1 VTEFALEGRA
11 SDEVRELWRWVLKK
25 LVEGR
30 YIMNHTQK
38 KRRASDTRCARR
50 SLVELTAA
58 ASRAVD
64 DGLFVLSSG
73 IAASNPRSEHT
84 GEKTSDQTILARQA
98 TTPSPVAVLESRN
111 AAAPRKD
118 ELLNSDD
125 AALDHAKDLVETR
138 VGGEAA
144 SKDIGGSSLES
155 NFLAVLKEA
164 ATEFR
169 ADAVEFI
176 VQKEPA
182 DSAGQPQPRYMR
194 RLTDEAVR
202 LLDDL
207 RRGKLENQANFLLSE
222 CFREA
227 ARAFSMINQQLKRDG
242 YAASIDPS
250 IFIWLAN
257 ITEPET
263 RDTGTMRLE
272 IVPNHRG
279 RPSTYARQVAHFIW
293 HLVEGQGCR
302 RQAAYRAALS
312 KFTVSASFAEKAYA
326 FWEPIFKRAGP
337 RVKML
342 TRISDPEM

>member
-1 VTEFALEGRA
+1 M
-11 SDEVRELWRWVLKK
+11 S
-25 LVEGR
+25 
-30 YIMNHTQK
+30 HTQK
-38 KRRASDTRCARR
+38 RRRASHTRCARR

-98 TTPSPVAVLESRN
+98 TAPSPVAVLESRN

-118 ELLNSDD
+118 ELLDSDTSTEMMVKIAKD
-125 AALDHAKDLVETR
+125 FQNRAFENIKAGLNAALDNAKDLVETR

-155 NFLAVLKEA
+155 NFLTVLKEA

-169 ADAVEFI
+169 ADAVELI

-207 RRGKLENQANFLLSE
+207 RSGKLENQANFILSE

-227 ARAFSMINQQLKRDG
+227 ASAFSMINQQLKRDG

-279 RPSTYARQVAHFIW
+279 RPSTYARQVAQFIW

-302 RQAAYRAALS
+302 RQAAYRGALT

-337 RVKML
+337 HVKML

>member
-1 VTEFALEGRA
+1 
-11 SDEVRELWRWVLKK
+11 
-25 LVEGR
+25 
-30 YIMNHTQK
+30 M
-38 KRRASDTRCARR
+38 
-50 SLVELTAA
+50 ELTAA

-64 DGLFVLSSG
+64 DDLFVLSSG
-73 IAASNPRSEHT
+73 IAASDPQSGHT
-84 GEKTSDQTILARQA
+84 GEKTSDQTILARQVMA
-98 TTPSPVAVLESRN
+98 PGPVAVLESRN

-118 ELLNSDD
+118 ELLDSDTTTEMMAKIAND
-125 AALDHAKDLVETR
+125 YQNRAFENINARLNAALDHAEDLVETR

-155 NFLAVLKEA
+155 NFLTVLKEA

-169 ADAVEFI
+169 TDAVELI

-207 RRGKLENQANFLLSE
+207 RSGKLGNQANFILSE

-227 ARAFSMINQQLKRDG
+227 ASAFSMINQQLKRDG

-263 RDTGTMRLE
+263 RDSGTMRLE

-279 RPSTYARQVAHFIW
+279 CPSTYARQVAQFIW

-302 RQAAYRAALS
+302 RQAAYRGALT
-312 KFTVSASFAEKAYA
+312 KFSVSASFAEETYT

-337 RVKML
+337 HVKML

>member
-1 VTEFALEGRA
+1 M
-11 SDEVRELWRWVLKK
+11 S
-25 LVEGR
+25 
-30 YIMNHTQK
+30 HTQRR
-38 KRRASDTRCARR
+38 RRASHTRCARR

-98 TTPSPVAVLESRN
+98 TAPSPVAVLESRN

-118 ELLNSDD
+118 ELLDSDTTTE
-125 AALDHAKDLVETR
+125 L
-138 VGGEAA
+138 GGEAS
-144 SKDIGGSSLES
+144 SKNIGGFSLES
-155 NFLAVLKEA
+155 NFLTVLKGA

-169 ADAVEFI
+169 ADAVELI
-176 VQKEPA
+176 VQKESA

-207 RRGKLENQANFLLSE
+207 RSGKLENQANFILSE

-227 ARAFSMINQQLKRDG
+227 ASAFSMINQQLKRDG

-279 RPSTYARQVAHFIW
+279 RPSTYARQVAQFIW

-302 RQAAYRAALS
+302 RQAAYRGALT
-312 KFTVSASFAEKAYA
+312 KFSISASFAEKAYA

-337 RVKML
+337 HVKML

>member
-1 VTEFALEGRA
+1 MGKT
-11 SDEVRELWRWVLKK
+11 K
-25 LVEGR
+25 
-30 YIMNHTQK
+30 T
-38 KRRASDTRCARR
+38 RRPVNTRFARR

-58 ASRAVD
+58 ASGVIE

-73 IAASNPRSEHT
+73 IAAYNPARSENT
-84 GEKTSDQTILARQA
+84 GEKTSDQTIVARQA
-98 TTPSPVAVLESRN
+98 TPSPVAVLGSGN

-118 ELLNSDD
+118 ELPNSDTTAEMMVKIAKD
-125 AALDHAKDLVETR
+125 CQNRAFENIQASLNAALDHEKDLAETR
-138 VGGEAA
+138 VRGEAA
-144 SKDIGGSSLES
+144 SKDIGGSSLEC
-155 NFLAVLKEA
+155 NFLTVLKEA
-164 ATEFR
+164 TTELR
-169 ADAVEFI
+169 ADAVELI

-194 RLTDEAVR
+194 RLTNEAVR

-207 RRGKLENQANFLLSE
+207 RSGKLENQANFILSE

-227 ARAFSMINQQLKRDG
+227 ATAFSVINQQLKRDG

-250 IFIWLAN
+250 IFIWLAH

-263 RDTGTMRLE
+263 RDTASMRLE

-279 RPSTYARQVAHFIW
+279 RPSTNARQVAQFIW
-293 HLVEGQGCR
+293 HLVEVQGCR
-302 RQAAYRAALS
+302 RQAAYRGAFT
-312 KFTVSASFAEKAYA
+312 KFSVSASFAEKAYA

-337 RVKML
+337 QAKML

>member
-1 VTEFALEGRA
+1 M
-11 SDEVRELWRWVLKK
+11 S
-25 LVEGR
+25 
-30 YIMNHTQK
+30 HTQK
-38 KRRASDTRCARR
+38 RQRASHTRCARR

-98 TTPSPVAVLESRN
+98 TAPSPVAVLESRN
-111 AAAPRKD
+111 AAPPRKD
-118 ELLNSDD
+118 ELLDSDTTTEMMVKIAKD
-125 AALDHAKDLVETR
+125 YQNRAFENIKASLNATLDHAKDLVE
-138 VGGEAA
+138 GGEAA
-144 SKDIGGSSLES
+144 SKDIGGSSLEN
-155 NFLAVLKEA
+155 NFLTVLKEA

-169 ADAVEFI
+169 ADAVELI

-182 DSAGQPQPRYMR
+182 DSAEQPQPRYMR

-207 RRGKLENQANFLLSE
+207 RSGKLENQANFILSE

-227 ARAFSMINQQLKRDG
+227 ASAFSMINQQLKRDG

-279 RPSTYARQVAHFIW
+279 RPSTYTRSVAQFIW

-302 RQAAYRAALS
+302 RQAAYRGALT
-312 KFTVSASFAEKAYA
+312 KFSISASFAEKAYA

-337 RVKML
+337 HVKML

>member
-1 VTEFALEGRA
+1 M
-11 SDEVRELWRWVLKK
+11 S
-25 LVEGR
+25 
-30 YIMNHTQK
+30 HTQK
-38 KRRASDTRCARR
+38 RRRASHTRCARR

-98 TTPSPVAVLESRN
+98 TAPSPVAVLESRN

-118 ELLNSDD
+118 ELLDSDTTTEMMVKIAKD
-125 AALDHAKDLVETR
+125 YQNRAFENIKASLNAALDHAKDPVETR
-138 VGGEAA
+138 AGGEAA
-144 SKDIGGSSLES
+144 SKDIGGSNLES
-155 NFLAVLKEA
+155 NFLTVKEA

-169 ADAVEFI
+169 ADTAELI

-182 DSAGQPQPRYMR
+182 DSAGQPQLRYMR

-207 RRGKLENQANFLLSE
+207 RSGKLENQANFILSE

-227 ARAFSMINQQLKRDG
+227 ASAFSMINQQLKRDG

-279 RPSTYARQVAHFIW
+279 RPSTYARQVAQFIW

-302 RQAAYRAALS
+302 RQAAYRGALT
-312 KFTVSASFAEKAYA
+312 KFTISASFAETAYA

-337 RVKML
+337 HVKML

>member
-1 VTEFALEGRA
+1 M
-11 SDEVRELWRWVLKK
+11 S
-25 LVEGR
+25 
-30 YIMNHTQK
+30 HTQRR
-38 KRRASDTRCARR
+38 RRASHTRCARR

-73 IAASNPRSEHT
+73 IAASNPRLEHT

-98 TTPSPVAVLESRN
+98 TAPSPVAVIESRN
-111 AAAPRKD
+111 ATAPKNEFLD
-118 ELLNSDD
+118 SDT
-125 AALDHAKDLVETR
+125 ATEMMVKIAKDYQNRAFENIT
-138 VGGEAA
+138 
-144 SKDIGGSSLES
+144 
-155 NFLAVLKEA
+155 EA
-164 ATEFR
+164 ATEVR
-169 ADAVEFI
+169 ADTVELI
-176 VQKEPA
+176 VQHEPA
-182 DSAGQPQPRYMR
+182 AGAGQPQPRYMR

-207 RRGKLENQANFLLSE
+207 RSGKLDNQANFILSE

-227 ARAFSMINQQLKRDG
+227 ASAFSMINQQLKRDG

-263 RDTGTMRLE
+263 HDTGTMRLE

-279 RPSTYARQVAHFIW
+279 RPSTYARQVAQFIW
-293 HLVEGQGCR
+293 HLVEGQGCP
-302 RQAAYRAALS
+302 RQAAYQGALT
-312 KFTVSASFAEKAYA
+312 KLTVSAGFAEKAYA

-337 RVKML
+337 HVKML

>member
-1 VTEFALEGRA
+1 M
-11 SDEVRELWRWVLKK
+11 S
-25 LVEGR
+25 
-30 YIMNHTQK
+30 HTQK
-38 KRRASDTRCARR
+38 RRRASDTRCARR

-73 IAASNPRSEHT
+73 IAASNPRSQHT
-84 GEKTSDQTILARQA
+84 GEKTPDQTILARQA
-98 TTPSPVAVLESRN
+98 TAPSPVAVLESRN
-111 AAAPRKD
+111 AAVPRKD
-118 ELLNSDD
+118 ELLNSDATPELMVEIAKD
-125 AALDHAKDLVETR
+125 YQNRAFENTKASLNAALDHEKDLVETR

-155 NFLAVLKEA
+155 NFSAVLKNFSAVLKEA
-164 ATEFR
+164 TTEFR
-169 ADAVEFI
+169 ADAVELI

-207 RRGKLENQANFLLSE
+207 RSGKLENQANFILSE

-227 ARAFSMINQQLKRDG
+227 ASAFSMINQQLKRDG

-257 ITEPET
+257 ITDPG
-263 RDTGTMRLE
+263 GTALE
-272 IVPNHRG
+272 DADPHFRSRNVKLSSAGIW
-279 RPSTYARQVAHFIW
+279 RPI
-293 HLVEGQGCR
+293 
-302 RQAAYRAALS
+302 
-312 KFTVSASFAEKAYA
+312 
-326 FWEPIFKRAGP
+326 
-337 RVKML
+337 
-342 TRISDPEM
+342 

>member
-1 VTEFALEGRA
+1 M
-11 SDEVRELWRWVLKK
+11 S
-25 LVEGR
+25 
-30 YIMNHTQK
+30 HTQK
-38 KRRASDTRCARR
+38 RRHASHTRCARR

-58 ASRAVD
+58 ASRAID

-73 IAASNPRSEHT
+73 TAASNPRSEHT

-98 TTPSPVAVLESRN
+98 MAPNPVAVLESRN

-118 ELLNSDD
+118 ELLDSDITNEMMVEIAKD
-125 AALDHAKDLVETR
+125 YQNGAFENIKASLNAALDHAKNLVETR
-138 VGGEAA
+138 VEDEAE
-144 SKDIGGSSLES
+144 SKDIGSSTLEG
-155 NFLAVLKEA
+155 NFLIVRKETT
-164 ATEFR
+164 TEFC
-169 ADAVEFI
+169 ADAPELV
-176 VQKEPA
+176 VQKEPSEGA
-182 DSAGQPQPRYMR
+182 RQPQLRYMR

-207 RRGKLENQANFLLSE
+207 QSGKLENQANFILSE

-227 ARAFSMINQQLKRDG
+227 ASAFSMINQQLKRDG
-242 YAASIDPS
+242 YAGSIDPS

-279 RPSTYARQVAHFIW
+279 RPSTYARQVAQFIW

-302 RQAAYRAALS
+302 RQAAYRGALT
-312 KFTVSASFAEKAYA
+312 KFTISASFAETAYA

-337 RVKML
+337 HVKML

>member
-1 VTEFALEGRA
+1 M
-11 SDEVRELWRWVLKK
+11 S
-25 LVEGR
+25 
-30 YIMNHTQK
+30 HTQETK
-38 KRRASDTRCARR
+38 KPRTRQTRCARR

-64 DGLFVLSSG
+64 DGLFVLSRG
-73 IAASNPRSEHT
+73 IAAYNPRSEHT
-84 GEKTSDQTILARQA
+84 RSNTSDQTILARQA
-98 TTPSPVAVLESRN
+98 TAPSPVAGLESRN

-118 ELLNSDD
+118 ELLDSDITTD
-125 AALDHAKDLVETR
+125 MMVKVAEDSQDRASENIKAGLNAALDHAKGLVETR

-144 SKDIGGSSLES
+144 SKTVVGSRLEG
-155 NFLAVLKEA
+155 NFRTVLNEA
-164 ATEFR
+164 ATGFR
-169 ADAVEFI
+169 ADAAELTM
-176 VQKEPA
+176 QKEPA
-182 DSAGQPQPRYMR
+182 DSEGRSQPRHMR
-194 RLTDEAVR
+194 RLTGEAVS

-207 RRGKLENQANFLLSE
+207 RSGKLQNQANFILSE

-227 ARAFSMINQQLKRDG
+227 ASAFSVINRQLKRDG
-242 YAASIDPS
+242 YPASIDPS

-279 RPSTYARQVAHFIW
+279 RPSTYTRQVAQFIW

-302 RQAAYRAALS
+302 RQAAYRAALT
-312 KFTVSASFAEKAYA
+312 KFTVTESFVENAYA

-337 RVKML
+337 HVRML
-342 TRISDPEM
+342 TRISDPEV

>member
-1 VTEFALEGRA
+1 M
-11 SDEVRELWRWVLKK
+11 S
-25 LVEGR
+25 
-30 YIMNHTQK
+30 HTQK
-38 KRRASDTRCARR
+38 RRRASDTRCARR

-84 GEKTSDQTILARQA
+84 GGKTPDQTARQA
-98 TTPSPVAVLESRN
+98 TAPSPVAVLEFRN

-176 VQKEPA
+176 VQKESA

-194 RLTDEAVR
+194 RLTDEAVS

-207 RRGKLENQANFLLSE
+207 RSGKLENQANFILSE

-227 ARAFSMINQQLKRDG
+227 ASAFSMINQQLKRDG

-263 RDTGTMRLE
+263 RDNGTMRLE

-279 RPSTYARQVAHFIW
+279 RPSTYLRQVAQFLW

-302 RQAAYRAALS
+302 RQAAYGGRS
-312 KFTVSASFAEKAYA
+312 RNST
-326 FWEPIFKRAGP
+326 
-337 RVKML
+337 
-342 TRISDPEM
+342 

>member
-1 VTEFALEGRA
+1 M
-11 SDEVRELWRWVLKK
+11 S
-25 LVEGR
+25 
-30 YIMNHTQK
+30 HTQK
-38 KRRASDTRCARR
+38 RQRASHTRCARR

-84 GEKTSDQTILARQA
+84 GDKTSDQTILARQA
-98 TTPSPVAVLESRN
+98 TAPSPVAVLESRN

-118 ELLNSDD
+118 ELLDSDTTTEMMVKKEKRAFENIKARLN

-155 NFLAVLKEA
+155 NFLTVLKEA

-169 ADAVEFI
+169 ADAVESI
-176 VQKEPA
+176 EQKELA

-202 LLDDL
+202 LLEDL
-207 RRGKLENQANFLLSE
+207 RSGKLENQANFILSE

-227 ARAFSMINQQLKRDG
+227 ASAFSMINHQLKRDG

-279 RPSTYARQVAHFIW
+279 RPSTYARQVAQFIW

-302 RQAAYRAALS
+302 RQAAYRGALT
-312 KFTVSASFAEKAYA
+312 KFSISASFAEKAYA

-337 RVKML
+337 HVKML
-342 TRISDPEM
+342 TRISDPET

>member
-1 VTEFALEGRA
+1 M
-11 SDEVRELWRWVLKK
+11 S
-25 LVEGR
+25 
-30 YIMNHTQK
+30 HTQRR
-38 KRRASDTRCARR
+38 RRASHTRCARR

-73 IAASNPRSEHT
+73 IAASNPRLEHT

-98 TTPSPVAVLESRN
+98 TAPSPVAVIESRN
-111 AAAPRKD
+111 ATAPKNEFLD
-118 ELLNSDD
+118 SDT
-125 AALDHAKDLVETR
+125 ATEMMVKIAKDYQNRAFENIT
-138 VGGEAA
+138 
-144 SKDIGGSSLES
+144 
-155 NFLAVLKEA
+155 EA
-164 ATEFR
+164 ATEVR
-169 ADAVEFI
+169 ADTVELI
-176 VQKEPA
+176 VQHEPA
-182 DSAGQPQPRYMR
+182 AGAGQPQPRYMR

-207 RRGKLENQANFLLSE
+207 RSGKLDNQANFILSE

-227 ARAFSMINQQLKRDG
+227 ASAFSMINQQLKRDG

-279 RPSTYARQVAHFIW
+279 RPSTYARQVAQFIW
-293 HLVEGQGCR
+293 HLVEGQGCG
-302 RQAAYRAALS
+302 RQAAYRGAFT
-312 KFTVSASFAEKAYA
+312 KFSVSASFAEKAYA

-337 RVKML
+337 HVKML
-342 TRISDPEM
+342 TRISDPET